1 MALEL
6 DTLDVLVKTG
16 VNIRELVIEANVSL
30 CVGVSVLYECRA
42 GDPSKVTP
50 HPTMSPLTVFLS
62 FRAIPG
68 PLYYEFLET
77 YNMYFRIASN
87 R

>member
-16 VNIRELVIEANVSL
+16 VSIRELVIEANVSL

-42 GDPSKVTP
+42 ADPSTP
-50 HPTMSPLTVFLS
+50 HPTMSPLTIFLS
-62 FRAIPG
+62 F
-68 PLYYEFLET
+68 T
-77 YNMYFRIASN
+77 
-87 R
+87 

>member
-16 VNIRELVIEANVSL
+16 VSIRELVIEANVSL

-42 GDPSKVTP
+42 ADPSTGTP

-62 FRAIPG
+62 F
-68 PLYYEFLET
+68 T
-77 YNMYFRIASN
+77 
-87 R
+87 

>member
-16 VNIRELVIEANVSL
+16 VSIRELVIEANVSL

-42 GDPSKVTP
+42 GDPSRDS
-50 HPTMSPLTVFLS
+50 SP
-62 FRAIPG
+62 
-68 PLYYEFLET
+68 YYESAYSLPFLYLELFQVHSIMIFWKHIT
-77 YNMYFRIASN
+77 CISG
-87 R
+87 

>member
-16 VNIRELVIEANVSL
+16 VSIRELVIEANVSL

-42 GDPSKVTP
+42 ADLSTGTP
-50 HPTMSPLTVFLS
+50 HPTESTYSLPFL
-62 FRAIPG
+62 
-68 PLYYEFLET
+68 YLELFQVHSIIIFWKHVT
-77 YNMYFRIASN
+77 FISG
-87 R
+87 